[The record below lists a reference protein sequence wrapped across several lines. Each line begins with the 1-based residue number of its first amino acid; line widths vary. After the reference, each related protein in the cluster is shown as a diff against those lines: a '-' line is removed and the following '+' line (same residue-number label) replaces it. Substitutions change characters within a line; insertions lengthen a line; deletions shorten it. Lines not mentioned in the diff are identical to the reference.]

1 MFRFYEMMCTA
12 YSLYTSMHWEV
23 EYSPVLLRRFLRK
36 SKVKPLC
43 MLPQR
48 AGVTHWEHG
57 QYALSTNLETLNA
70 LKLKTVTLADSSK
83 ARYERS
89 RSSVEIDYSH
99 LTWIYVYIY
108 TYIYYNL
115 YIRRSFNF
123 CPYCCRHALHF
134 STRMIVHR
142 QRSPRLRIGCW
153 QEAEL
158 HVGFLTMPQNLL
170 HEGGPSASFQPCWWG
185 VATIWKTFYRQH
197 LWSDWGPQGAQE
209 RQEQWLQFS
218 TRIPFWHHFTE
229 VTDVIPFIIKVN
241 QVRSIGASKQME
253 QMGPALAAV
262 HQRCIPQAGSDSVPA
277 SAENTWFWRSVAKKP
292 RMLQEFHICDIYRHL
307 TSTLVYSNTVNV
319 PTACVD
325 LYFYLLTNGSR
336 RSDKQALVNQ
346 ECINQHFL
354 HVAWPIYRTGISKCT
369 KASGLTNSPWHLR
382 GQKAYHQSTIVHEE
396 LLLVRT
402 CIVSHWKCTVQMS
415 IVESWTSCQKLTQ
428 VAMSLRSW
436 IWTDTFM

>member
-1 MFRFYEMMCTA
+1 M
-12 YSLYTSMHWEV
+12 
-23 EYSPVLLRRFLRK
+23 
-36 SKVKPLC
+36 
-43 MLPQR
+43 
-48 AGVTHWEHG
+48 
-57 QYALSTNLETLNA
+57 
-70 LKLKTVTLADSSK
+70 
-83 ARYERS
+83 
-89 RSSVEIDYSH
+89 
-99 LTWIYVYIY
+99 
-108 TYIYYNL
+108 YYNL

-123 CPYCCRHALHF
+123 CPYCCRHALHC
-134 STRMIVHR
+134 STRRIVHR

-170 HEGGPSASFQPCWWG
+170 HKINFDQRRRTFSILQPW
-185 VATIWKTFYRQH
+185 QH
-197 LWSDWGPQGAQE
+197 LWSDWGPQGPQE
-209 RQEQWLQFS
+209 RQEQWLRFS
-218 TRIPFWHHFTE
+218 SSQLASHFDIISGE
-229 VTDVIPFIIKVN
+229 VAYVIPLW
-241 QVRSIGASKQME
+241 GASKQME

-262 HQRCIPQAGSDSVPA
+262 HQCCIPQAGSDSVPA
-277 SAENTWFWRSVAKKP
+277 SAENTWFWHTSSVAKKP
-292 RMLQEFHICDIYRHL
+292 RMLQEFHICYIYRHL

-319 PTACVD
+319 PTACAD

-354 HVAWPIYRTGISKCT
+354 HVAWPIYRTGISKCR
-369 KASGLTNSPWHLR
+369 KASGLTNSPRHLR

-402 CIVSHWKCTVQMS
+402 CMVSHWQCTVQMS

-436 IWTDTFM
+436 IWTNTFNEGYVIECDLVFTFRLFSTL

>member
-1 MFRFYEMMCTA
+1 MLAGSRTA
-12 YSLYTSMHWEV
+12 RWFS
-23 EYSPVLLRRFLRK
+23 
-36 SKVKPLC
+36 
-43 MLPQR
+43 
-48 AGVTHWEHG
+48 
-57 QYALSTNLETLNA
+57 N
-70 LKLKTVTLADSSK
+70 
-83 ARYERS
+83 
-89 RSSVEIDYSH
+89 
-99 LTWIYVYIY
+99 
-108 TYIYYNL
+108 
-115 YIRRSFNF
+115 
-123 CPYCCRHALHF
+123 HASEF
-134 STRMIVHR
+134 
-142 QRSPRLRIGCW
+142 
-153 QEAEL
+153 AA
-158 HVGFLTMPQNLL
+158 QNQFWPTKEDLQ
-170 HEGGPSASFQPCWWG
+170 HPSAISWALQQSERPSIDNIFEVIEALRATRAPRAMTTVLNSHPILTSFQWG
-185 VATIWKTFYRQH
+185 YP
-197 LWSDWGPQGAQE
+197 LW
-209 RQEQWLQFS
+209 
-218 TRIPFWHHFTE
+218 
-229 VTDVIPFIIKVN
+229 
-241 QVRSIGASKQME
+241 GASKQME

-277 SAENTWFWRSVAKKP
+277 SAENTWFWHSVAKKP
-292 RMLQEFHICDIYRHL
+292 RMLQEFHLCDIYRHL

-354 HVAWPIYRTGISKCT
+354 HVAWPIYRTGISKCR
-369 KASGLTNSPWHLR
+369 KASGLTNSPWHLG